1 MESVKQLKTYMED
14 NNFNLHELS
23 NELNEW
29 KNSLIIY
36 NFALD
41 EINTKLKILNEEF
54 QFIHNHNPIEHI
66 KSRIKDP
73 KGIMQK
79 LHRKG
84 HAITMEN
91 AKKYIHDI
99 AGVRIT
105 CSFISDIYEIYNI
118 IEKQADIKV
127 LQVKDYIK
135 NPKPNGYKSLH
146 LIISIPVFLSTGM
159 QEVFVEIQIRTIAMD
174 FWASLE
180 HKIYYK
186 FDKDVPAHLLNELK
200 EAADAA
206 HELDVKMKRIKDGVD
221 IVHKVGKN
229 QLFI

>member
-1 MESVKQLKTYMED
+1 MED

-84 HAITMEN
+84 HAITIEN

-127 LQVKDYIK
+127 MQVKDYIK

-146 LIISIPVFLSTGM
+146 LIISIPVFLSTGV

-221 IVHKVGKN
+221 IVHTVGKN

>member
-1 MESVKQLKTYMED
+1 MED

-84 HAITMEN
+84 HAITIEN

-127 LQVKDYIK
+127 MQVKDYIK

-146 LIISIPVFLSTGM
+146 LIISIPVFLSTGV
-159 QEVFVEIQIRTIAMD
+159 QEVVVEIQIRTIAMD

-221 IVHKVGKN
+221 IVHTVGKN

>member
-1 MESVKQLKTYMED
+1 M
-14 NNFNLHELS
+14 
-23 NELNEW
+23 
-29 KNSLIIY
+29 
-36 NFALD
+36 
-41 EINTKLKILNEEF
+41 
-54 QFIHNHNPIEHI
+54 IHNHNPIEHI

-99 AGVRIT
+99 AGVRLT

-135 NPKPNGYKSLH
+135 
-146 LIISIPVFLSTGM
+146 
-159 QEVFVEIQIRTIAMD
+159 
-174 FWASLE
+174 
-180 HKIYYK
+180 
-186 FDKDVPAHLLNELK
+186 
-200 EAADAA
+200 
-206 HELDVKMKRIKDGVD
+206 
-221 IVHKVGKN
+221 
-229 QLFI
+229 

>member
-1 MESVKQLKTYMED
+1 MED